1 MFDDPGNVDVIY
13 LDITFLSE
21 QEATSMFYVV
31 YLYKGSWR
39 LAQIAAVTFLTKKV
53 KSWLKEDQSCRYF
66 YRYFYIYMISNSYW
80 ESYLNHCIFL
90 RVFTVTCTALRREL
104 MLDIYI

>member
-39 LAQIAAVTFLTKKV
+39 LAQIAAVTRRSELQVFLQV
-53 KSWLKEDQSCRYF
+53 
-66 YRYFYIYMISNSYW
+66 
-80 ESYLNHCIFL
+80 FL
-90 RVFTVTCTALRREL
+90 HLH
-104 MLDIYI
+104 D

>member
-13 LDITFLSE
+13 LDITFLFE

-31 YLYKGSWR
+31 YLYKGSWH

-53 KSWLKEDQSCRYF
+53 K
-66 YRYFYIYMISNSYW
+66 
-80 ESYLNHCIFL
+80 
-90 RVFTVTCTALRREL
+90 VG
-104 MLDIYI
+104 

>member
-13 LDITFLSE
+13 LDITFLFE

-31 YLYKGSWR
+31 YLYKGSWH

-53 KSWLKEDQSCRYF
+53 KVGWKKIRAAGILLFRP
-66 YRYFYIYMISNSYW
+66 YMISNSYW
-80 ESYLNHCIFL
+80 ESYFNHCIFL
-90 RVFTVTCTALRREL
+90 CVLTVTCTALRREL